1 MRLRVYDNDLH
12 PFLGGSMAEGA
23 NLKSL
28 ALALHSLVLARVS
41 RKRIVAEA
49 ITDRRW
55 ISDIRGTLGVEVV
68 LQYLR
73 IW

>member
-1 MRLRVYDNDLH
+1 
-12 PFLGGSMAEGA
+12 MAEGA

>member
-1 MRLRVYDNDLH
+1 
-12 PFLGGSMAEGA
+12 MAEGA

-55 ISDIRGTLGVEVV
+55 ISDIRGTLGVEAV